1 MTATRHT
8 AFSLYLCGEIIIKMK
23 ENDSRELFAAKCQL
37 EDAPIILC
45 DSFKT
50 PENIGSIIRL
60 AANVGCAKVISI
72 GGGTYKS
79 WRVKR
84 TACMAIDYVE
94 LMELETE
101 DFVNRIS
108 EIIPEGY
115 VMTAVETSP
124 TATNIYKTNLPR
136 KAVLV
141 LGSEING
148 VCEEV
153 LKLCPVQ
160 VYIPMTGPAT
170 SMNVA
175 TAASVAIFEW
185 QRQALFSE

>member
-1 MTATRHT
+1 
-8 AFSLYLCGEIIIKMK
+8 MK
-23 ENDSRELFAAKCQL
+23 ENDSRELFNANSRL
-37 EDAPIILC
+37 DDAPIILC

-60 AANVGCAKVISI
+60 AANVGCTKVISI

-94 LMELETE
+94 LIELETQ
-101 DFVNRIS
+101 DFVEHVS
-108 EIIPEGY
+108 DYIPEGY

-124 TATNIYKTNLPR
+124 IATNIYQTALPR

-148 VCEEV
+148 VCEDV
-153 LKLCPVQ
+153 LNLCPVQ

-185 QRQALFSE
+185 QRQILFN

>member
-1 MTATRHT
+1 
-8 AFSLYLCGEIIIKMK
+8 MK
-23 ENDSRELFAAKCQL
+23 ENDSRELFSAKSEL
-37 EDAPIILC
+37 EDAPIIVC

-60 AANVGCAKVISI
+60 AANVGCRKVISI

-94 LMELETE
+94 LLEMETS
-101 DFVNRIS
+101 DFVSHIS
-108 EIIPEGY
+108 EIIPDGY
-115 VMTAVETSP
+115 QIVAVETSP
-124 TATNIYKTNLPR
+124 TATNIFKTELPR
-136 KAVLV
+136 RAVLV

-148 VCEEV
+148 VCDEV
-153 LKLCPVQ
+153 LGLCPIQ

>member
-1 MTATRHT
+1 MQQYCA
-8 AFSLYLCGEIIIKMK
+8 AFCYYLCAIIIIPMK
-23 ENDSRELFAAKCQL
+23 ENDSRELFSAKCQL

-60 AANVGCAKVISI
+60 AANVGCSKVISI

-84 TACMAIDYVE
+84 TACMAIDYVD
-94 LMELETE
+94 LVELETE
-101 DFVNRIS
+101 DFLANIS
-108 EIIPEGY
+108 DYIPSDY
-115 VMTAVETSP
+115 IMTAVETSP
-124 TATNIYKTNLPR
+124 TATNIYKTSLPR

-148 VCEEV
+148 VCDSV
-153 LKLCPVQ
+153 LSLCPVQ

-185 QRQALFSE
+185 QRQALFND